1 MLKSTPVSL
10 AVCPRCGRHML
21 SGFSEGCWVRADPAP
36 LDPAQ
41 ELAAIQAGRSTY
53 DLQPLGLPRR
63 PYLWHRTSFRI
74 LGARK
79 WMVLAEHVCPP
90 GPHFPPPPSRPTELY
105 IPSGYPTPGDI
116 PPF

>member
-10 AVCPRCGRHML
+10 SRCPRCGRPIL
-21 SGFSEGCWVRADPAP
+21 SGFSEGCWVRANPTP
-36 LDPAQ
+36 LDAAQ
-41 ELAAIQAGRSTY
+41 ELLAIQAGLFTY
-53 DLQPLGLPRR
+53 DLHPHGLPRR

-79 WMVLAEHVCPP
+79 WQVLAQHACPP
-90 GPHFPPPPSRPTELY
+90 GVHFPPPPSKPTELY
-105 IPSGYPTPGDI
+105 IPFGYTTPGDV